1 MKKWGILFSVFLV
14 LIFFTFFVIA
24 TEHDIVCDEGDVD
37 CKVDKAYS
45 CLNEKIDDKTC
56 DGLSS
61 EERIFSLLSTGK
73 CKDEVVDDSRYKSD
87 LRFTSQAL
95 IGLHNFGFNTDG
107 DEAEEWLLSQK
118 RVSEGIDWFLEI
130 ESLEQTT
137 CTVDSSGSSNVVIGE
152 DKKISSLTGG
162 SCLSLAQGG
171 YWLKINSNCYS
182 ENFTISCDKQFLT
195 TLLYQKQG
203 AETIYVSEK
212 TSSASAGGSTEEKVN
227 SFCFREGG
235 FCDYEGSLWASLA
248 LSISG
253 NEITFYLPYLATL
266 AKDNENFL
274 PESFLY
280 FLTGNTDFKNQ
291 LLSKQI
297 NNRWW
302 LSLNDKYYG
311 TALALYPFRYEE
323 PQQKTD
329 SIDWLLDEV
338 QNEDGCWDSGNIRST
353 GFILS
358 SLWPRES
365 LSSGGDT
372 GGGGTSGVDCEASGF
387 HCSSIINCDADIL
400 SSYSCS
406 GSFVC
411 CSQEKIIETCFEQ
424 RGEIC
429 NSNQNCAGIGSVTV
443 GASDLFLGQ
452 LCCVSGSCQEV
463 STGGGDTDVSSCESF
478 GGTCR
483 VNGCFDEEKED
494 FDLTCDFSTDVC
506 CVSETEPEKTSSL
519 LWVWILLGLIVL
531 VVLGIIFRDKLRPL
545 WFRIKSGFGK
555 GRRGPRRP
563 PPGMHPMPLRG
574 FRRRMPRRITPVNQ
588 KLSKKIPKKSQS
600 EIDDVLKKLKD
611 MGK

>member
-1 MKKWGILFSVFLV
+1 MKKLVFLFSVFLV
-14 LIFFTFFVIA
+14 SIFFTFFVSA
-24 TEHDIVCDEGDVD
+24 TEHDVVCDEGDVD

-61 EERIFSLLSTGK
+61 EERIFSLLATGK
-73 CKDEVVDDSRYKSD
+73 CKDEVVDDSRYNSD

-95 IGLHNFGFNTDG
+95 IGLHNFGFNTD
-107 DEAEEWLLSQK
+107 EAEEWLLSQE

-130 ESLEQTT
+130 ESLEETT
-137 CTVDSSGSSNVVIGE
+137 CVVDSSGSNNVFIGE

-162 SCLSLAQGG
+162 SCLSLAQEG
-171 YWLKINSNCYS
+171 YWLEINSNCYS

-203 AETIYVSEK
+203 SDTIYVSEK
-212 TSSASAGGSTEEKVN
+212 TSSASAEGSTEEKVN

-248 LSISG
+248 LSVSG
-253 NEITFYLPYLATL
+253 NEVTSYLPYLATL
-266 AKDNENFL
+266 AEDNENFL

-297 NNRWW
+297 NNKWW

-311 TALALYPFRYEE
+311 TALALYPFKYEE

-338 QNEDGCWDSGNIRST
+338 QGEDGCWNSGNIRST

-365 LSSGGDT
+365 LASSGNGVST
-372 GGGGTSGVDCEASGF
+372 GRVDCETAGF
-387 HCSSIINCDADIL
+387 YCSSIINCDAEIL

-411 CSQEKIIETCFEQ
+411 CSQEKTLETCFEQ

-429 NSNQNCAGIGSVTV
+429 NSNQNCAGIGSIIV
-443 GASDLFLGQ
+443 GASDLSLGQ

-463 STGGGDTDVSSCESF
+463 SPEIPDVSSCESF

-483 VNGCFDEEKED
+483 VNGCFDGEKED
-494 FDLTCDFSTDVC
+494 FGLSCDFSTDVC
-506 CVSETEPEKTSSL
+506 CIKEAEPEKTSL

-545 WFRIKSGFGK
+545 WFRIKSGFGR
-555 GRRGPRRP
+555 GRKGPRRP
-563 PPGMHPMPLRG
+563 PPPGMHHPLGRRPL
-574 FRRRMPRRITPVNQ
+574 FRRRMPRRIVPVNQ
-588 KLSKKIPKKSQS
+588 KLSKKLPRKSQG
-600 EIDDVLKKLKD
+600 EIDDVLKKLKA